1 MEVHAA
7 LIRQHWRSSFLAI
20 FRLAYTFIIIG
31 QWPSTFIGD
40 NWVADDYYFLFMDGL
55 GQFLIMYILF

>member
-7 LIRQHWRSSFLAI
+7 LIRQHCGRLFGN

-40 NWVADDYYFLFMDGL
+40 NWVADDHYFLFMDGL
-55 GQFLIMYILF
+55 GQFLFMYIFF